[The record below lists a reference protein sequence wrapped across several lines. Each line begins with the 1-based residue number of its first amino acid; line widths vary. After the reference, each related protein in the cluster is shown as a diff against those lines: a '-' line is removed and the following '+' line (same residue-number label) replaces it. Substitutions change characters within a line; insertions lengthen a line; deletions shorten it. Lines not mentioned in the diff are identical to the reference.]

1 MALTPEQIAAQISD
15 LGTEIPESLNVALQQ
30 AAAIVIEEIK
40 SNPNFPVD
48 TGRLKNSLQARI
60 IDGQFLGITMENYGF
75 FQNFGVEGTQN
86 TRQQFGVDEIV
97 KSFLPPRE
105 GDTYKFNKQNSMIGG
120 DLPFG
125 ARVFIHRNGLN
136 GKRFFDTLE
145 LVDRVVEIANQ
156 NFEL

>member
-1 MALTPEQIAAQISD
+1 MALSPEQIAAQIED
-15 LGTEIPESLNVALQQ
+15 IGIDMPNSLAIALEN
-30 AAAIVIEEIK
+30 AAMIAIEEIK

-48 TGRLKNSLQARI
+48 TGRLRNSLQARMV
-60 IDGQFLGITMENYGF
+60 DGQFLGISMENYGF

-86 TRQQFGVDEIV
+86 TTNQFGVDEIT

-105 GDTYKFNKQNSMIGG
+105 GDTYKFNKQKKMIGG

-125 ARVFIHRNGLN
+125 ARVMIHRNGLN
-136 GKRFFDTLE
+136 AKRFFDINE

>member
-15 LGTEIPESLNVALQQ
+15 LGIDLPQSLEVALQQ
-30 AAAIVIEEIK
+30 AAQIAIEEIK
-40 SNPNFPVD
+40 ANPNFPVD

-60 IDGQFLGITMENYGF
+60 INGQFLGITMENYGF
-75 FQNFGVEGTQN
+75 FQNFGVAGTQN
-86 TRQQFGVDEIV
+86 TRRQFGVDDVV

-105 GDTYKFNKQNSMIGG
+105 GNTYSFNKQYKMIGG

-145 LVDRVVEIANQ
+145 LIDRVVEIANQ